1 MIRRAL
7 NAGLQMK
14 LTKQQKKEISKQ
26 MAGVLK
32 KAPHL
37 YFTHYQGLKFL
48 ELAELRKKLKPLG
61 CKYQVVKNSLV
72 EYALKDSGI
81 SGSTE
86 GMLKGPVGLVVGEG
100 TDPVAAVK
108 VLATFA
114 REFPKLKIR
123 AGYVEGQW
131 LDVSGCARLATLG
144 TKPDLL
150 AMLAGTLYSAVAQA
164 AGVLQAPIRDLAL
177 TIKALEEK
185 KQKDG
190 AVPAAA

>member
-1 MIRRAL
+1 
-7 NAGLQMK
+7 
-14 LTKQQKKEISKQ
+14 
-26 MAGVLK
+26 MAGALK

-37 YFTHYQGLKFL
+37 YFTHFQGLKFM

-81 SGSTE
+81 SGFADE
-86 GMLKGPVGLVVGEG
+86 MLKGPLGLVVGQG
-100 TDPVAAVK
+100 TDPVAAAK
-108 VLATFA
+108 VLAAFA
-114 REFPKLKIR
+114 KEFPKLKIH

-131 LDVSGCARLATLG
+131 LGTDGCSQLAKLG

-150 AMLAGTLYSAVAQA
+150 AMMAGTLYSVVAQA

-177 TIKALEEK
+177 VLKALEGQ

-190 AVPAAA
+190 TAPAAA